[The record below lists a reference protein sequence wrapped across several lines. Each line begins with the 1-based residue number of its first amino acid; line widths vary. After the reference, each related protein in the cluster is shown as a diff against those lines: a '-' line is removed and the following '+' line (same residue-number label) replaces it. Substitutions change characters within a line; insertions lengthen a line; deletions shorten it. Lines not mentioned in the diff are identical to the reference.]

1 MNNKI
6 NISDFVI
13 ELPQV
18 KFNPDDFLK
27 LYDNDYKF
35 EIYTS
40 SHGNVSPQEVSYD
53 KKLLE
58 ESIVKHYLNVFKDFK
73 MNFNYIEADKGT
85 GFAGYNLVCG
95 DYTNAGLLRH
105 VDTYRNASITFPLS
119 WPQAINFHTSPIN
132 SNKRIDNWFTDIVF
146 TYEYPSSIVILNTG
160 IHAHSVS
167 PTTKPRLQFQ
177 FDCYNTWDEIKELVK
192 LLWAWQ
198 ISILWYNIIIK
209 WGKLWVKI

>member
-1 MNNKI
+1 MNSKI

-27 LYDNDYKF
+27 LYDKDYKF
-35 EIYTS
+35 QIYTS

-58 ESIVKHYLNVFKDFK
+58 EPIVKHYLNVFKDFK
-73 MNFNYIEADKGT
+73 MNFNYIDADKGT

-132 SNKRIDNWFTDIVF
+132 SNKRIDNWFTDIVL

-192 LLWAWQ
+192 SL
-198 ISILWYNIIIK
+198 
-209 WGKLWVKI
+209 